1 MPGPL
6 TMPYGDFDICDECA
20 FGVEGEHDV
29 CDECDLGDCFTP
41 ADEALVREHTLFDRR
56 DMLEAA

>member
-1 MPGPL
+1 MA
-6 TMPYGDFDICDECA
+6 YGDFDICEECA
-20 FGVEGEHDV
+20 FGVEGDHDV
-29 CDECDLGDCFTP
+29 CEECDLGDCFTP